1 MLARI
6 TRLTVIVA
14 LVAVGCAFVT
24 PGTAGA
30 AKKLNACTIVPQAQ
44 LETAF
49 GNAFETP
56 QDSSLG
62 PFKASC
68 RFPAK
73 AVDGDDLNLFLTNDL
88 KGGIKDSI
96 GTYFATA
103 KSFAKVYGEA
113 TPVTGVG
120 KEAYSAFDDTASIAQ
135 GALLVLDGKN
145 HAALIVSTG
154 GGVTAANSVTR
165 WRGGCQDR
173 PPATQVAAA
182 VTTVEVGRSGA
193 AER

>member
-1 MLARI
+1 MSARCGRLVGAVVLVSVVLA
-6 TRLTVIVA
+6 LLA
-14 LVAVGCAFVT
+14 SG
-24 PGTAGA
+24 PAGA
-30 AKKLNACTIVPQAQ
+30 AKKLNACTIVAQAQ

-56 QDSSLG
+56 EDTSIGQ
-62 PFKASC
+62 FKASC

-73 AVDGDDLNLFLTNDL
+73 DIGGDDLNLFLTNDV

-96 GTYFATA
+96 GSYFATK
-103 KSFAKVYGEA
+103 KSFQTVYEQA

-120 KEAYSAFDDTASIAQ
+120 KQAYSAFDGAGSIAQ

-154 GGVTAANSVTR
+154 SGVTAENNVTR
-165 WRGGCQDR
+165 GE
-173 PPATQVAAA
+173 AVAKLILPKLK
-182 VTTVEVGRSGA
+182 
-193 AER
+193 

>member
-1 MLARI
+1 MAAHSSPRVRRARQ
-6 TRLTVIVA
+6 RSS
-14 LVAVGCAFVT
+14 T
-24 PGTAGA
+24 PARSCRKRNSRPRSAT
-30 AKKLNACTIVPQAQ
+30 P
-44 LETAF
+44 
-49 GNAFETP
+49 FETP

-113 TPVTGVG
+113 TPVTGIG

-154 GGVTAANSVTR
+154 GGVTAENNVTR
-165 WRGGCQDR
+165 GE
-173 PPATQVAAA
+173 AVAKI
-182 VTTVEVGRSGA
+182 VLPELK
-193 AER
+193 